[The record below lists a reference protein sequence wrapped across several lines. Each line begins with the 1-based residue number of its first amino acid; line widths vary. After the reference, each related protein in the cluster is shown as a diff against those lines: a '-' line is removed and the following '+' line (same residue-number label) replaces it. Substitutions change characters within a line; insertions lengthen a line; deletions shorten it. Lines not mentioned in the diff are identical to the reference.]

1 MARKKHRKKAAYRKN
16 MQNRLSMA
24 MVTLVVVVLLVV
36 VGIRSYGLTQKKET
50 LQGQMDQ
57 IMELQEKEQQKAL
70 EIEEY
75 AKYVKTKKF
84 IEEYAKKNLKLVY
97 EDEVL
102 FFKEEE

>member
-1 MARKKHRKKAAYRKN
+1 MAKKRNRKKVAYQKN
-16 MQNRLSMA
+16 LQNRLSMA

-36 VGIRSYGLTQKKET
+36 VGIRSYGLTQKREE
-50 LQGQMDQ
+50 LQAQKDQ
-57 IMELQEKEQQKAL
+57 IMELQENEQQKAR

-97 EDEVL
+97 EDEVI
-102 FFKEEE
+102 FFKED

>member
-1 MARKKHRKKAAYRKN
+1 MAKKKHRKKAAYRKN

-36 VGIRSYGLTQKKET
+36 VGIRSYGLTQKKES
-50 LQGQMDQ
+50 LQGHMDEV
-57 IMELQEKEQQKAL
+57 MAMQEIEHQKAL

-75 AKYVKTKKF
+75 AKYVTTKKF

-97 EDEVL
+97 EDEVI
-102 FFKEEE
+102 FFKED